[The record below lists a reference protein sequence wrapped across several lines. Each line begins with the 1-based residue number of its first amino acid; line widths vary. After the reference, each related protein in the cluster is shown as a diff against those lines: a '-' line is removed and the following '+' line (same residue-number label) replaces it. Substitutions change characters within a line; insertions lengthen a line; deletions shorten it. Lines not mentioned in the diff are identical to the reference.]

1 MMLLCDFLPLLIDFF
16 GLEMSTFEIGL
27 TLDVPLL
34 DALDLLILRLKE
46 LVCEQQVGQKENLLV
61 L

>member
-1 MMLLCDFLPLLIDFF
+1 MLLCDFLPLLIDFF

-46 LVCEQQVGQKENLLV
+46 LVC
-61 L
+61 